1 MMKMTKNCLVTG
13 AAGFIGSNLCKFLK
27 DKAYWVRGV
36 DIRVPEFMH
45 TEDIVDEWVT
55 LDLRAWDNCVQAT
68 KDIDHVYNLA
78 ANMGGIG
85 YITAVHAEVASDN
98 IRINANMLEASRVNH
113 IERFFFSSSACVYP
127 VYKQTSPN
135 IPPLK
140 ESDAY
145 PADPDNEYGWEKL
158 FTERLCM
165 NYAKDYGMTCRIA
178 RYHNIYGP
186 RGTWAGG
193 REKSPAALCRK
204 VAEAPDGGT
213 ITIWGDGKQTR
224 SFCYIDDCLEGTY
237 RLMMSNHDQPLNIG
251 SERMITIDDLADII
265 IRISGKDLHKTYD
278 LRKPQGVRGRASD
291 NTMAKRILNWEP
303 QVPLEQG
310 LARTYAWIK
319 GQVREHARVLQ

>member
-1 MMKMTKNCLVTG
+1 
-13 AAGFIGSNLCKFLK
+13 
-27 DKAYWVRGV
+27 
-36 DIRVPEFMH
+36 
-45 TEDIVDEWVT
+45 
-55 LDLRAWDNCVQAT
+55 
-68 KDIDHVYNLA
+68 
-78 ANMGGIG
+78 
-85 YITAVHAEVASDN
+85 
-98 IRINANMLEASRVNH
+98 MLEASKLNN

-127 VYKQTSPN
+127 IYKQTSSN

-186 RGTWAGG
+186 RGTWTGG
-193 REKSPAALCRK
+193 REKAPAALCRK
-204 VAEAPDGGT
+204 VAESPDNGT
-213 ITIWGDGKQTR
+213 ITIWSDGKQTR
-224 SFCYIDDCLEGTY
+224 SFCYVDDCLEGTY

-265 IRISGKDLHKTYD
+265 IGISGKNLHKAYD
-278 LRKPQGVRGRASD
+278 PSKPQGVRGRSSD

-310 LARTYAWIK
+310 LARTYSWIK
-319 GQVREHARVLQ
+319 EQVQAHQAVHT

>member
-1 MMKMTKNCLVTG
+1 MKMTKNCLVTG